1 MYAYIYIYIYTQCM
15 HIYIYT
21 YIIICIGATY
31 ITPEIDTSEAIVEFQ
46 RHFPTDFHFSAVLI
60 YIYIYIYVYI
70 YIYIF
75 KRVVIFPVDFYWNL
89 RRTFSGILQW
99 NPHVLIC
106 SRAAKKIRASR
117 TPRLPGSMNLTVL
130 TSKVGFSQ
138 TELLGNVTFVISGV

>member
-60 YIYIYIYVYI
+60 YIYIYICIYIYIEREREIYI
-70 YIYIF
+70 YIYSKELSFFQWTSTGISDGLSAAF
-75 KRVVIFPVDFYWNL
+75 SNGI
-89 RRTFSGILQW
+89 RTF
-99 NPHVLIC
+99 
-106 SRAAKKIRASR
+106 
-117 TPRLPGSMNLTVL
+117 
-130 TSKVGFSQ
+130 
-138 TELLGNVTFVISGV
+138 